1 MPGPH
6 SLRAASVEAVSDAGL
21 PDPAAAGMD
30 SDALEHAVEL
40 AAAWSPRG
48 QLTVIRHG
56 RLALDVA
63 FGCAPD
69 ALFWLFSASKPFVAV
84 LVLQLVER
92 GLIGWDDPIARYWP
106 EFAENGKER
115 ITVRQ
120 VLQHRT
126 GMPTAGSALGDA
138 LAMSNWRQSIGRIER
153 SAPRLDP
160 LRGPA
165 YQFLI
170 YGFVLGELVR
180 RVTGEAVDTALR
192 REVLDPLRLHDT
204 FLGLPD
210 AAWPRHVRLHVDGP
224 GGGITQSVLNR
235 RATRA
240 AIIPAAGVSSTGRDL
255 AAFYQALLRDHAGD
269 GPGILRRQTLSEAL
283 VPSSDRQPDLFARAP
298 IRWSAGFQLGG
309 PRLGAR
315 SGPMGRTSSSTTF
328 GHNGSNCCMGWAD
341 PRRGLVVAYL
351 TDRVPRPPAGIRQ
364 HARVS
369 DAIIAAVRD

>member
-1 MPGPH
+1 M
-6 SLRAASVEAVSDAGL
+6 SDAGL

-30 SDALEHAVEL
+30 SDALRHAVDL
-40 AAAWSPRG
+40 AEAWSTRG
-48 QLTVIRHG
+48 QLTVLHRG

-63 FGCAPD
+63 FGCDHD
-69 ALFWLFSASKPFVAV
+69 ALFWLFSASKPFIAV
-84 LVLQLVER
+84 LVLRLIER
-92 GLIGWDDPIARYWP
+92 GLIGWDDPVARYWP
-106 EFAENGKER
+106 EFAENGKDR

-153 SAPRLDP
+153 SAPQFDP
-160 LRGPA
+160 ARGPA

-170 YGFVLGELVR
+170 YGFVLGELVS
-180 RVTGEAVDTALR
+180 RVTGDAVEAVLQ
-192 REVLDPLRLHDT
+192 REVLDPLELRDT
-204 FLGLPD
+204 FLGLPEE
-210 AAWPRHVRLHVDGP
+210 AWPRHVRLHVDGP

-240 AIIPAAGVSSTGRDL
+240 AVIPAAGISSTSRDL
-255 AAFYQALLRDHAGD
+255 ARFYQALLRDRAGE
-269 GPGILRRQTLSEAL
+269 GPGILRRETLAEAL
-283 VPSSDRQPDLFARAP
+283 VPSSDRQTDLFARAP

-315 SGPMGRTSSSTTF
+315 SGPMGRTSSPTTF

-341 PRRGLVVAYL
+341 PRRELVVAYL
-351 TDRVPRPPAGIRQ
+351 TDRVPRQPAGIRQ